1 MIGAQVKATTNLRLD
16 GSPHIAQNT
25 SNRTSRIHA
34 RTTRHPGCA
43 ISQHKR
49 KRTEELAFGEYDQL
63 HHFIAA
69 GVLAAAPV
77 ETELLVEADRL
88 VGGRD
93 DTAILYLRKA
103 CIRQVL
109 LRNMLRRS
117 ARRRL
122 PDPGIADACEAIRI
136 RFGRFKIQALVRGLN
151 GRRLSRRLLRSGR
164 CQTGAEGTVE
174 KAAT

>member
-77 ETELLVEADRL
+77 EAELLVEADRL

-93 DTAILYLRKA
+93 DTAILKEG
-103 CIRQVL
+103 VH
-109 LRNMLRRS
+109 S
-117 ARRRL
+117 A
-122 PDPGIADACEAIRI
+122 G
-136 RFGRFKIQALVRGLN
+136 V
-151 GRRLSRRLLRSGR
+151 
-164 CQTGAEGTVE
+164 
-174 KAAT
+174 AAQYASAVGKPPAAGPWYR

>member
-43 ISQHKR
+43 NSQRKR

-88 VGGRD
+88 VGCRD
-93 DTAILYLRKA
+93 VTPRLYLMK
-103 CIRQVL
+103 QGMQEVV
-109 LRNMLRRS
+109 LRNMLR
-117 ARRRL
+117 
-122 PDPGIADACEAIRI
+122 
-136 RFGRFKIQALVRGLN
+136 
-151 GRRLSRRLLRSGR
+151 
-164 CQTGAEGTVE
+164 
-174 KAAT
+174 